1 MNTDME
7 DDKLKKL
14 FSDFEPDIS
23 SDFQFMT
30 KLQRNMNAVEIVRQH
45 TSAQRK
51 RSRTAVLIAAV
62 SGFISGVILTL
73 LFSLIED
80 WITTIQ
86 ISITHLSISPI
97 SIDSRLIAYIVMA
110 AVSVITALNAYEIA
124 MARLSLRKTAV

>member
-1 MNTDME
+1 ME

-51 RSRTAVLIAAV
+51 RCRTAVLIAAV